1 MQKDYK
7 QTDEQPAREDEHQVV
22 ITSLIL
28 FIISTIIRHLGPDGV
43 PCL

>member
-28 FIISTIIRHLGPDGV
+28 FIISTIIRHLDPGGI